1 LSTLDGLAHPAVVSR
16 LREWFETKKSL
27 FDNTLLFPISN
38 KVPGGVDRRTSK
50 MMRLDL
56 KAARKKWIEEGKT
69 DKEKAK
75 REETD
80 FLKYKNDAGLF
91 ADFHSN
97 RHTFITNLE
106 RSGVSPR
113 RAQSL
118 ARHSDI
124 RLTMGVYTHINLHDQ
139 SSAIE
144 SLPAPPT
151 GKVDGKV
158 EEIKPNGIDLKQ
170 LDAMWG
176 MLSDDIKA
184 RILTLA
190 NAAS

>member
-1 LSTLDGLAHPAVVSR
+1 MGRTLTVERV
-16 LREWFETKKSL
+16 K
-27 FDNTLLFPISN
+27 
-38 KVPGGVDRRTSK
+38 
-50 MMRLDL
+50 
-56 KAARKKWIEEGKT
+56 
-69 DKEKAK
+69 
-75 REETD
+75 TD
-80 FLKYKNDAGLF
+80 FLTYKNSAGLY

-118 ARHSDI
+118 TRHSDI

-139 SSAIE
+139 FSAIE
-144 SLPAPPT
+144 SLPATPT
-151 GKVDGKV
+151 VG
-158 EEIKPNGIDLKQ
+158 INGNDKAKAAKAAGADQGQ

-176 MLSDDIKA
+176 NLSEDIKA

-190 NAAS
+190 GAAMK